1 MGILYNK
8 ERIVDTIVTEE
19 GRRQIAAGD
28 KFNPSFISF
37 TDRFCQYTGSN
48 GIAHDATEKIYF
60 ESFSI
65 NADNIVFSAD
75 DSGTLIGY
83 RPSEDFVISSDGST
97 LQRDVITQSGK
108 QVVVFNPLSG
118 SDFTSAALGIATGSL
133 KNLSI
138 QNLIRSVPDQNRS
151 KKYTFDLSQ
160 DFINFYIT
168 NKKPFGSYPG
178 NHKVNVDSTKPL
190 FFDKRPGHL
199 ENFKFLPPD
208 TSTGEPYGKYTDIS
222 DSEIKNFQE
231 LIEIIGDLPFNDKK
245 NDEYASVTSRT
256 IDPLAEIRNIISHDN
271 TRTTLYERHSIVFEN
286 TNFSNNLVSQMFEIS
301 EDQKKMTKLDVVDF
315 GEFFVEE
322 DRDRPRKQVYFAGKV
337 FIDSNNIPSF
347 INLFTLVFD

>member
-1 MGILYNK
+1 MGILHNK

-37 TDRFCQYTGSN
+37 TDRHCQYTGSN

-75 DSGTLIGY
+75 DSGALIGY
-83 RPSEDFVISSDGST
+83 KPSEDFVISLDGNM
-97 LQRDVITQSGK
+97 LQRDIITQSGE
-108 QVVVFNPLSG
+108 QVVNFKPLSG
-118 SDFTSAALGIATGSL
+118 SDFTSAASGIATGSL
-133 KNLSI
+133 NNLSI

-160 DFINFYIT
+160 DFVKFYIT

-178 NHKVNVDSTKPL
+178 DHKIHVDATKPL
-190 FFDKRPGHL
+190 FFDKRLGHL
-199 ENFKFLPPD
+199 ENFKFLPPE
-208 TSTGEPYGKYTDIS
+208 TTTGESYGKYTDIS
-222 DSEIKNFQE
+222 DAEVKNFQE
-231 LIEIIGDLPFNDKK
+231 LIEIIGDLPFNNK
-245 NDEYASVTSRT
+245 NNAEYASVTSRI
-256 IDPLAEIRNIISHDN
+256 IDPMAEIRNIISHDKSK
-271 TRTTLYERHSIVFEN
+271 TTLYERHSIVFEN
-286 TNFSNNLVSQMFEIS
+286 TNFSNNLVSQIFEIS
-301 EDQKKMTKLDVVDF
+301 EDQKKMVKLDVVDF

-322 DRDRPRKQVYFAGKV
+322 DKDRPRKHVYFAGKV